1 METGTDPQTNTA
13 LSSGGLEEEEEGEGL
28 HKPGVSRW
36 RKPQKYLP
44 TYSERLYIGQI

>member
-13 LSSGGLEEEEEGEGL
+13 LSSGGLEEEEEEGL
-28 HKPGVSRW
+28 HKPGGSGW
-36 RKPQKYLP
+36 RKPQRYLP